1 MIDVEVGRSPGGRR
15 RFPVAFRLEFL
26 RMWDARVDFG
36 GKTQLLREYGLAHC
50 TVRRWVVARDAGEF
64 ERSMLTA
71 SQRSRNSVNNQDR
84 AELARLRQE
93 NAALQAKVKQA
104 EAAQEI
110 LGKAFEI
117 LDGIAKTSTD
127 SGPAIPLSAMSAE
140 EYSSWLKRLNL
151 F

>member
-1 MIDVEVGRSPGGRR
+1 
-15 RFPVAFRLEFL
+15 
-26 RMWDARVDFG
+26 MWDARVDFG
-36 GKTQLLREYGLAHC
+36 GKTQLLREYGLANC
-50 TVRRWVVARDAGEF
+50 TVRRWVGARDAGEF

-117 LDGIAKTSTD
+117 LEGIAKTSTE
-127 SGPAIPLSAMSAE
+127 SGPAVPLSVMSAA
-140 EYSSWLKRLNL
+140 EYTSWLKRLNL